1 MRQGCRF
8 LDLFDKYLQNYTDT
22 LGKPIIKPVDDWKVT
37 IDGENVALPDTG
49 DSSTVQTNQTEV
61 DPDNFDSMALLLIH
75 GGCDSEGEFFNDVF
89 VATIP

>member
-1 MRQGCRF
+1 M
-8 LDLFDKYLQNYTDT
+8 
-22 LGKPIIKPVDDWKVT
+22 T

-49 DSSTVQTNQTEV
+49 DTSTVQTNQTEV
-61 DPDNFDSMALLLIH
+61 DRDSLESMPLLLIH